1 MTQVTPNEV
10 TTWTPIAA
18 SQTIVQLEGGC
29 YFFGIRT
36 SGTSCL
42 IWTAL
47 YCVSIM
53 GADNWLANI
62 AGLGEAYFWGQGA
75 YYQTMV
81 DSTTNSFDLK
91 KVGPNLKRFQCIH
104 FQFMLSKQKGML
116 CFHYY
121 QAMIPAGRK
130 AVDLVIDTHC
140 TVIRLGWH
148 LDYHIWIF
156 CHYLLSYYYTI
167 LHSFLFLI
175 PYCLDDNT
183 LFGGGFNL
191 NKMHLS
197 PINENAKYHILE
209 SVPVCPLQ
217 CLV

>member
-1 MTQVTPNEV
+1 MDTDWGAVRQVAVAHHSICVATEDNRILCQGLNNHYSVGSVAVTQVTPNEV

-36 SGTSCL
+36 S
-42 IWTAL
+42 
-47 YCVSIM
+47 
-53 GADNWLANI
+53 
-62 AGLGEAYFWGQGA
+62 LGEAYFWGQGA

-91 KVGPNLKRFQCIH
+91 K
-104 FQFMLSKQKGML
+104 
-116 CFHYY
+116 
-121 QAMIPAGRK
+121 AMIPAGRK

-140 TVIRLGWH
+140 TVIR
-148 LDYHIWIF
+148 
-156 CHYLLSYYYTI
+156 
-167 LHSFLFLI
+167 
-175 PYCLDDNT
+175 LDDNT

-209 SVPVCPLQ
+209 SVPNGENLLEFGLSYNTLVYVSTANKVYARTSDSDGITAS
-217 CLV
+217 CLSAAATSFTQIYKVML